1 MQTLPPLTR
10 KGERPTASLLRD
22 RTQGKADMATL
33 SEVFAD
39 TVVDAA
45 ATGFVCAHLQGA
57 DKPILWIQDRL
68 SRRESGTPYL
78 AGLPTPLRLITVDVS
93 KPVDVLWAMEEGLRC
108 TGLSAVVGN
117 IWGDPPALDFTAS
130 KRLALRAE
138 ARALPCWLIRR
149 AAHPNLSAARMR
161 WRLRSLPS
169 APAPH
174 DARAPGQAL
183 WQADLFRARWQT
195 PGEWVAQHAS
205 DGIRFEHGQHHKTPT
220 SIEARA

>member
-1 MQTLPPLTR
+1 MQTLPPLTQ
-10 KGERPTASLLRD
+10 KGERSTADLLRD
-22 RTQGKADMATL
+22 RSRDKADMATQ
-33 SEVFAD
+33 SAVFAD
-39 TVVDAA
+39 NAVDAA
-45 ATGFVCAHLQGA
+45 AVGFICAHLQGA
-57 DKPILWIQDRL
+57 DKPVLWIQDRL
-68 SRRESGTPYL
+68 SRREAGKPCL
-78 AGLPTPLRLITVDVS
+78 AGLPTPIRLITVDVS

-108 TGLSAVVGN
+108 TSLSGVVGN

-169 APAPH
+169 APVRH
-174 DARAPGQAL
+174 DSRAPGQAL

-195 PGEWVAQHAS
+195 PGEWVAHHGAK
-205 DGIRFEHGQHHKTPT
+205 GIVLDHGQHHKTAP
-220 SIEARA
+220 IREMHA